1 MIRVLV
7 VEDSATVREF
17 LLHILRSDPEI
28 EVVGTAETGEEAL
41 EAVGR
46 TRPDVI
52 TMDVHMPKMNG
63 FDATRLIMETH
74 PTPIVVVSG
83 TVDMADAAKS
93 FRAIEAGALAVLQ
106 RPHAIG
112 HPAHEKTA
120 TELVRTV
127 KLMSEVKVIRRWLRS
142 RPVDVQPGASACTEF
157 RRQAAQTQVTLV
169 AIGAST
175 GGPPVLQAILAALP
189 RDFSVPVMIVQ
200 HIAPGFAQGFAE
212 WLAQSSSLP
221 VHIAVHGQPLL
232 PGHVYVAPDGV
243 HMAVGP
249 HARIQLNADEPE
261 NGLRP
266 AVSHLFRSVAQ
277 AYGAKAIGV
286 LLTGMGKDGARE
298 LRLMKEQGAVTI
310 AQDKDSSVVHGM
322 PGEAINIGGASY
334 VLPPEKIRMAM
345 ISLVSANGNIR
356 ESDIRNAGHS
366 ALETGNLFLGRDLS
380 GRVTKKSGD
389 PWASPTKIVSTR

>member
-28 EVVGTAETGEEAL
+28 DVVGTAETGEEAL

-46 TRPDVI
+46 IKPDVI

-63 FDATRLIMETH
+63 FDATRRIMETH

-83 TVDMADAAKS
+83 TVDMDDAAKA

-106 RPHAIG
+106 RPHALG

-127 KLMSEVKVIRRWLRS
+127 KLMSEVKVIRRWPRS
-142 RPVDVQPGASACTEF
+142 RPVEIFPEASVCTEF
-157 RRQAAQTQVTLV
+157 RCQAAQKQVSLV

-189 RDFSVPVMIVQ
+189 GDFSVPVLIVQ

-221 VHIAVHGQPLL
+221 VQIPVHGQPVL

-249 HARIQLNADEPE
+249 QARIQLNADEPE

-277 AYGAKAIGV
+277 AYGTKAIGV

-322 PGEAINIGGASY
+322 PGEAIKIGGATY
-334 VLPPEKIRMAM
+334 VLPPEKIRIALT
-345 ISLVSANGNIR
+345 SLVSRNGNTR
-356 ESDIRNAGHS
+356 GPDVANARNNASEPGD
-366 ALETGNLFLGRDLS
+366 LFLGRDLS
-380 GRVTKKSGD
+380 GK
-389 PWASPTKIVSTR
+389 